1 MDINERTSNRYE
13 ISQLLKGILKK
24 LKELENKSG
33 GQITPPQPPPPSQ
46 VETGFWK
53 REVFTFDGLDLKK
66 LFAEPGIEYVLKDP
80 LKTLKHIE
88 FIFSDK
94 PDLNSKMLEYR
105 LVVTTD
111 NTVGSVLF
119 RPHTSA
125 NIVWKGG
132 NPPQLDTNTIYR
144 FRIVQYPKHIFIE
157 LE

>member
-13 ISQLLKGILKK
+13 ISQLLKGILRK

-33 GQITPPQPPPPSQ
+33 GQVTPPPITPT
-46 VETGFWK
+46 ETSLWK
-53 REVFTFDGLDLKK
+53 REVFSFGNIDIKK
-66 LFAEPGIEYVLKDP
+66 LHVEPGIEYVLKDP
-80 LKTLKHIE
+80 LKTLKVVE
-88 FIFSDK
+88 VIFRDK

-111 NTVGSVLF
+111 TTVGSVLF

-132 NPPQLDTNTIYR
+132 NPPELDNNTIYR
-144 FRIVQYPKHIFIE
+144 FRIVQYPTHIFIE